1 MPLMYH
7 PRVGEILV
15 CKYPSDMK
23 APEMVKSR
31 PVVVVSPR
39 LKRRSNLVT
48 VVPLSSTEPKFIQD
62 YHYEIN
68 ITNPF
73 PEPWNHCPC
82 WAICDHPMTVSFDRV
97 DLMRIGKD
105 KGGKRKYYQH
115 KLDSDDVAGIKLA
128 LKAALGLLS

>member
-1 MPLMYH
+1 MTLKFH
-7 PRVGEILV
+7 PRIGEILV
-15 CKYPSDMK
+15 CKYPKDMK

-39 LKRRSNLVT
+39 LKRRSNLIT
-48 VVPLSSTEPKFIQD
+48 VVPLSSTRPTFIQD

-73 PEPWNHCPC
+73 PAPWNHSPC
-82 WAICDHPMTVSFDRV
+82 WAICDHPMTVGFDRV
-97 DLMRIGKD
+97 DLMKIGKD
-105 KGGKRKYYQH
+105 RNGNRRYYKH
-115 KLDSDDVAGIKLA
+115 KLDTEDVAGIRLA